1 MSKRMTIGEVAD
13 RAGVA
18 ASTLRYYDELGLVEP
33 AGRVSG
39 RRRYDQAVL
48 RRLRI
53 VDVCQRAG
61 FTLEEIGRLLD
72 GGGDWRDLAADKL
85 AELDERL
92 AQLRDARRLVQAALE
107 CDCDDLEGCASTGH
121 DAPDQIC
128 GTTPATT
135 TPDDRSDLPITEELT

>member
-1 MSKRMTIGEVAD
+1 MTRKMSIGEVAD

-39 RRRYDQAVL
+39 RRRYDEAVL

-72 GGGDWRDLAADKL
+72 GNGDWRDLSAVLLYEVAD
-85 AELDERL
+85 RL

-107 CDCDDLEGCASTGH
+107 CDCDDLEGCADTGH

-135 TPDDRSDLPITEELT
+135 TPHDRSDLPITEELT